1 MSSFYE
7 YTYNN
12 GLIAG
17 VAYIYKDGSSWSAD
31 IVNANTP
38 GMLNQGKFK
47 TKKAAKDHVEHAVG
61 TAIKPMKRSK

>member
-12 GLIAG
+12 GLITGA
-17 VAYIYKDGSSWSAD
+17 AYIYKNGSSWSAD
-31 IVNANTP
+31 IVNASTH

-47 TKKAAKDHVEHAVG
+47 TKKAAKDHVEHVVG
-61 TAIKPMKRSK
+61 TAIKPLKHSK